1 MRRLFF
7 ALAAFAAVSIAAPA
21 SAADIINENFES
33 GLGSFTATGQANIN
47 AGSDYI
53 PCCGVTGSAGA
64 LSNHFVSFGS
74 GNLPSGIIMTAP
86 ATVAGQLYHLTFDY
100 GALGSGSEMLN
111 FSLPDYALTFS
122 LLAVANNNLDTTFQT
137 YSADILGNGGP
148 LTLQFQ
154 SSGVA
159 NVDAIIDNVRLT
171 GAPVPEPAT
180 WAMMLLGFGGI
191 GMAMRRTRRV
201 VALA

>member
-1 MRRLFF
+1 M
-7 ALAAFAAVSIAAPA
+7 ASTSPVANDVADSITPKPKI
-21 SAADIINENFES
+21 ADIDDRLSLELVI
-33 GLGSFTATGQANIN
+33 
-47 AGSDYI
+47 
-53 PCCGVTGSAGA
+53 A
-64 LSNHFVSFGS
+64 LVGPVGS
-74 GNLPSGIIMTAP
+74 GCTTTYETMTAP
-86 ATVAGQLYHLTFDY
+86 ATVAGELYHLTFDY
-100 GALGSGSEMLN
+100 GALGAGSEMLN
-111 FSLPDYALTFS
+111 FSLPDYAVTFS

-137 YSADILGNGGP
+137 YSADILGNGRP